1 MNDEETGA
9 YNYLTENPPSVLQD
23 LSSPL
28 QFPEEEQANQDDAI
42 LSDMELGIRE
52 QLINTETTETTI
64 TEETLRAVIP
74 PFTRLQRFNPSQL
87 QNMNSVIGVVASVTP
102 KSVLYSPIPET
113 GVITATTPLKV
124 TLSQLNSDSG
134 ILQEKIFPMES
145 VALHKDRLLYY
156 IGNVKLLRGTT
167 GRICTVLAMKYIR
180 ELFICLLY
188 YAQCNALD
196 VLEAWPLSCDDLVR
210 LTKFTF
216 VSNAN
221 NRILNPSKQNQVTL
235 VSCLFRILKG
245 SLKKLSQSSSK
256 GLQLMKSLT
265 LGVWTDASSLLS
277 PLSSISSPSPSST
290 STSGVASPSFQSSH
304 LARKH
309 SQRTSSIQLLD
320 DEMKMLTISS
330 LHPLFDRNKY
340 EDQVILP
347 GVEGLRVV
355 FDRRCKLDASNAMLT
370 FFRDENH
377 SEVIAK
383 FTGDSSTFCPFT
395 IRGNELRYQFES
407 SAKAVPTWGYAFMIQ
422 PFEHVRW
429 IGDSDVLQSSCFD
442 WNCFALEL
450 AMEMCKAKIV
460 SNTQFFRTVMRNLIS
475 YLRSVGMPFKSR
487 VIELLIR
494 LLYSSHVAMSALP
507 NVEGMYSIVL
517 RYCEGINAETVVPVQ
532 LPLLIEFL
540 ASYANARQLKT
551 LSIPDDPSVLPP
563 FVESVAPLEDSLR
576 TAIDSV
582 YLLTRCLYCQTIPP
596 APFLQEF
603 LRRSGKPWNQAHF
616 EQIVQCFRRFTRRLD
631 LSLISALEQ
640 RCAKDHATM
649 LTFPLADFA
658 LTDDD
663 KARYYGL
670 NSFSPLEV
678 RMRLAF
684 IQFFNS
690 RLQRVVHL
698 IELGSPWE
706 DGINTLGKL
715 LGGLTGYIFPS
726 VKENALEVSILQTIY
741 HGKDCY
747 PVVELDNRRAFT
759 ELERSQMAGDAE
771 FDEEARNAMT
781 SQCTFAQLFRQTRKF
796 KVDVLR
802 AKLDS
807 RERLLAV
814 KYKGEQGL
822 DWGGIYRDMM
832 ERCIEDL
839 FSDRIDLFI
848 PSPNSQGEEKN
859 DDVVYLPNPKYRES
873 SDALAMYGFVGNLIG
888 ISLRTKQLMSF
899 ELCSAI
905 WKTIVG
911 DAVTSEDVESVDRAF
926 INTLNQVR
934 DFEQSGDAEDFQY
947 LFGLTFAVPDSAGN
961 EVELIPSGAQVS
973 VSFENRAKFVQLAL
987 DYRLNE
993 WKQAAEAIASG
1004 VYALVPQRALSLF
1017 TWEQLE
1023 RAVQGA
1029 PEVESWKRGNG

>member
-23 LSSPL
+23 LSNPL
-28 QFPEEEQANQDDAI
+28 QFPEDNMTNQDDAI
-42 LSDMELGIRE
+42 LADMELGIRE
-52 QLINTETTETTI
+52 QLINNEASETTI
-64 TEETLRAVIP
+64 TEETLRSVIP
-74 PFTRLQRFNPSQL
+74 SFTRLQRFNPSQL
-87 QNMNSVIGVVASVTP
+87 QNMNSVIGVVASVTS

-113 GVITATTPLKV
+113 GVITAITPKKV

-134 ILQEKIFPMES
+134 ILQEKIFPTES

-156 IGNVKLLRGTT
+156 IGNVKMLRGTT

-180 ELFICLLY
+180 ELFVCLLY
-188 YAQCNALD
+188 YAQCNEMD
-196 VLEAWPLSCDDLVR
+196 VLEVWPLSCDDLVH

-245 SLKKLSQSSSK
+245 SLKKLSQTSSK

-265 LGVWTDASSLLS
+265 LGVWTDSSSLLS
-277 PLSSISSPSPSST
+277 PIAPLSPSETSSE
-290 STSGVASPSFQSSH
+290 SSGNLLIGGKH
-304 LARKH
+304 L
-309 SQRTSSIQLLD
+309 QRTSSIQLME
-320 DEMKMLTISS
+320 DEMKMLSVSS

-355 FDRRCKLDASNAMLT
+355 FDCRCKLDASNAVLT

-377 SEVIAK
+377 AEVIAK
-383 FTGDSSTFCPFT
+383 FTGDSSNFCPFT

-450 AMEMCKAKIV
+450 AMEMCKEKIV
-460 SNTQFFRTVMRNLIS
+460 SNTQFFKSVMRNLIS

-494 LLYSSHVAMSALP
+494 LLYSSHVAMSDLP
-507 NVEGMYSIVL
+507 NVEGMYSIVIKF
-517 RYCEGINAETVVPVQ
+517 CEGINAETVVPVQ

-540 ASYANARQLKT
+540 ASYANARQLKK
-551 LSIPDDPSVLPP
+551 LSVPDNPDELPS
-563 FVESVAPLEDSLR
+563 FSESVPPLEDSLR
-576 TAIDSV
+576 TSIDSV
-582 YLLTRCLYCQTIPP
+582 YLLTRCLYCQTTPP
-596 APFLQEF
+596 SPFLQQF
-603 LRRSGKPWNQAHF
+603 LHMCDKPWDKTHF
-616 EQIVQCFRRFTRRLD
+616 EQIVLCFRRFTRRLD

-640 RCAKDHATM
+640 RCSKDHATM
-649 LTFPLADFA
+649 LTFKLADFT

-670 NSFSPLEV
+670 NSFSSSEV
-678 RMRLAF
+678 RLRLAF
-684 IQFFNS
+684 IQFFNAQ
-690 RLQRVVHL
+690 LQRVVHL

-726 VKENALEVSILQTIY
+726 VKENALEVSILQTTY

-759 ELERSQMAGDAE
+759 ELERSEMAERTE
-771 FDEEARNAMT
+771 FDEEDRNAMT

-848 PSPNSQGEEKN
+848 PSPNSQSEEKN
-859 DDVVYLPNPKYRES
+859 DDVKYLPNPKYRES
-873 SDALAMYGFVGNLIG
+873 SDALAMYAFVGNLIG
-888 ISLRTKQLMSF
+888 ISIRTKQLMSF

-911 DAVTSEDVESVDRAF
+911 DAVTSEDVESVDRTF

-934 DFEQSGDAEDFQY
+934 DYEESGDSEDFQY
-947 LFGLTFAVPDSAGN
+947 LFGLTFSVLDSAGN

-973 VSFENRAKFVQLAL
+973 VTCENRKKYVQLAL

-1023 RAVQGA
+1023 RTVQGA
-1029 PEVESWKRGNG
+1029 PEVKTHERSEK